1 MCCTRGNMYESSAHT
16 YYSVSDSVRKTA
28 FKHDQL
34 LTVDKYNNHVCQN
47 LIPDIARPCCCN
59 FVYSFFKIN
68 LLHVLCIFK
77 YMFCLCVLMIYVA
90 YSIKQV
96 SLTECCYITVLY
108 TAILPI

>member
-59 FVYSFFKIN
+59 FVYSFFKLIY
-68 LLHVLCIFK
+68 
-77 YMFCLCVLMIYVA
+77 YMFCVFLSICFVYV
-90 YSIKQV
+90 Y
-96 SLTECCYITVLY
+96 
-108 TAILPI
+108 